1 MSDFPITIARNR
13 VSPLSIQEM
22 ASSGFNTRFRVL
34 YSDILYGTGSTDT
47 VSMSLGSTPVGYWVD
62 HAQVSVST
70 AFAGTTALTL
80 AVGTTSATTAFISAQ
95 DILVT
100 GQLEQVST
108 LPILTN
114 ATATTSIGLQA
125 TFTNATG
132 GSPSALSGGQLDIY
146 LRLCSVN
153 TYLPSSP

>member
-1 MSDFPITIARNR
+1 MADTAITINSAR
-13 VSPLSIQEM
+13 VTPLSLE
-22 ASSGFNTRFRVL
+22 AEAATGFTVRYRVL

-47 VSMSLGSTPVGYWVD
+47 VSMTLGPTPTSWYVD
-62 HAQVSVST
+62 HAQVNVST

-80 AVGTTSATTAFISAQ
+80 AVGTTTSTAAFISAQ
-95 DILVT
+95 DVLVT

-114 ATATTSIGLQA
+114 ATATAAKNMVA

-132 GSPSALSGGQLDIY
+132 GSPSALTAGQADIY
-146 LRLCSVN
+146 LRVVD
-153 TYLPSSP
+153 TTGLP